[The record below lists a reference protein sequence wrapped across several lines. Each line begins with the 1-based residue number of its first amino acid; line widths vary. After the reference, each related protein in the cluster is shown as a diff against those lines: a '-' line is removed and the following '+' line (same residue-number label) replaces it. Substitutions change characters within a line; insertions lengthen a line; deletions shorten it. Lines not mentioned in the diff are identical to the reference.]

1 MHRQRQ
7 QHAHHSRRGTS
18 NRRQTKASSLLVSR
32 LRHNHAEGGI
42 SPEPF
47 PTRDIRVRVKGAL
60 KYADRLSAV
69 GSGVMNDSSDNNDI
83 NRTASFELIE
93 IVSLLSN
100 NNNHNESRETVL
112 LAGKLP
118 HPIHLNQDKD
128 EIDFEIEDNILCS
141 DDGTKEQ
148 GDPFHRPIEI
158 IG

>member
-1 MHRQRQ
+1 
-7 QHAHHSRRGTS
+7 
-18 NRRQTKASSLLVSR
+18 
-32 LRHNHAEGGI
+32 
-42 SPEPF
+42 
-47 PTRDIRVRVKGAL
+47 
-60 KYADRLSAV
+60 
-69 GSGVMNDSSDNNDI
+69 MNDSSDNNDI

-100 NNNHNESRETVL
+100 NNNNNNNHNEGRETVL

-118 HPIHLNQDKD
+118 HPIHLNQDED

>member
-1 MHRQRQ
+1 V
-7 QHAHHSRRGTS
+7 GF
-18 NRRQTKASSLLVSR
+18 
-32 LRHNHAEGGI
+32 
-42 SPEPF
+42 SPEPS
-47 PTRDIRVRVKGAL
+47 PTQDIHVRVKGAL

-118 HPIHLNQDKD
+118 HPIHLNQDED
-128 EIDFEIEDNILCS
+128 EIDFEIQDNILCS
-141 DDGTKEQ
+141 DNGTKEQ

-158 IG
+158 RG

>member
-1 MHRQRQ
+1 M
-7 QHAHHSRRGTS
+7 GF
-18 NRRQTKASSLLVSR
+18 
-32 LRHNHAEGGI
+32 

-47 PTRDIRVRVKGAL
+47 PTRDIRVGVKGAL
-60 KYADRLSAV
+60 KYADRFSAV
-69 GSGVMNDSSDNNDI
+69 GSGVIMNDSSDNNDI
-83 NRTASFELIE
+83 DGTASFGLIE

-118 HPIHLNQDKD
+118 HPIHLNQDED

-141 DDGTKEQ
+141 DDGAKEQ